1 MSGSTRVWDEVNRR
15 LVETMSAAGLS
26 EGSISRE
33 ILFLLPRDFVMA
45 YEALY
50 HRAVRTGLEGR
61 RDIEVEVT
69 DKKGEGTG
77 EYETLGGVVKARG
90 GRRSRLAEGESLG
103 GMAGAR
109 KGKAYKQAWTVAD
122 ERALDLKHKMDKR
135 LRKIAR
141 EVKVFLEGEMEGST
155 GEGGEQ
161 ERKKC
166 AGKGCGKWLEHG
178 WKYCPFCGGRQRTK
192 SGVGAG

>member
-1 MSGSTRVWDEVNRR
+1 VWDEVNRR

-50 HRAVRTGLEGR
+50 HRSLSTGLEGR

-90 GRRSRLAEGESLG
+90 GRRSRLEEGASLG

-122 ERALDLKHKMDKR
+122 ERALDLKH
-135 LRKIAR
+135 
-141 EVKVFLEGEMEGST
+141 
-155 GEGGEQ
+155 
-161 ERKKC
+161 
-166 AGKGCGKWLEHG
+166 
-178 WKYCPFCGGRQRTK
+178 
-192 SGVGAG
+192 